1 MNVYGWFAGLRYA
14 ARHPV
19 ARAGLWAG
27 LVAMV
32 LMVLALAWWWPA
44 QRAEQGLNND
54 ITAKRR
60 ALVQMQQAD
69 ELLRRYEAARKAVPL
84 LEKKLEQSIS
94 QAQLVE
100 SLARLARQR
109 GVRVLSETYDEGRSA
124 GGQALLL
131 AELTVQG
138 SYPMLRDF
146 LRDLPGLPMWTEVQ
160 EVRLEGARGTAQIKG
175 RIRIATWRRP
185 PAGDAKSL

>member
-1 MNVYGWFAGLRYA
+1 MKVSGWVADLRYA
-14 ARHPV
+14 ARHPA

-27 LVAMV
+27 LMTTVLVVVAMV
-32 LMVLALAWWWPA
+32 WWWPA
-44 QRAEQGLNND
+44 QRAGQALSNEIATRQ
-54 ITAKRR
+54 R

-69 ELLRRYEAARKAVPL
+69 ELLRRYEMARKAVPL

-131 AELTVQG
+131 VELTVQG

-160 EVRLEGARGTAQIKG
+160 EVRLEGVRGAAQIKG

-185 PAGDAKSL
+185 PAGDAKSS

>member
-1 MNVYGWFAGLRYA
+1 MKVSSWVADLLYA

-19 ARAGLWAG
+19 ARAGLWAV
-27 LVAMV
+27 LAAMV
-32 LMVLALAWWWPA
+32 LVVLALAWWWPA

-69 ELLRRYEAARKAVPL
+69 ELLRRYETARKAVPL

-109 GVRVLSETYDEGRSA
+109 GVRVISETYDEGRST

-138 SYPMLRDF
+138 SYTMLRDF

-160 EVRLEGARGTAQIKG
+160 EVRLEGARGAAQIKG

-185 PAGDAKSL
+185 PAGDRKTS